1 MKVPALLRQRWL
13 FSLLGVVAL
22 GLLAW
27 FLGPLWEP
35 LASVVLRLAVIA
47 MLAGIW
53 LAWWGWRWWQIRRH
67 SRELAAGMVAQ
78 DDTQRAV
85 AEEEAILAERF
96 QEAVSVLQRSP
107 LKGRRLYQLPWY
119 VLIGPPGVGK
129 TTLLVNSNL
138 RFPLAD
144 RFGREALR
152 GVGGTRNCDWWFAED
167 AVLLDTAGR
176 YTTQESRQAVDHAAW
191 LAFLDLL
198 KRHRPR
204 RPLNGVIV
212 VVNLAELLTQ
222 DETERHAHAKAIRQR
237 IQELYQRL
245 GVRLPVYCVLNK
257 SDLLAGFD
265 EYFDDLT
272 PEERDQVWGMTL
284 PLDEGKDDEAGIR
297 GFEDEFK
304 QLETRLHGRIN
315 GKLAREASLDR
326 RERIYLFPH
335 QFGAVRSVLR
345 GFLEEIFRP
354 SRFEEPVLLR
364 GVYFTSATQ
373 EGSPIDRIMSSLAQT
388 FQLPREQLPRFSGK
402 GRAFFINDLLRRVI
416 FPEAGLAGSDRRQE
430 KRLHRLRLAALGLVG
445 VTALG
450 IAGLWGISAY
460 RNRSYSHEV
469 SEEAK
474 RLHQEMTTLGG
485 EAELAAWLPVLDRA
499 RRLVDMTK
507 ATSWQRDFGLSQE
520 NKLAEGAKHVY
531 QRLLRHTLLPRVMVA
546 MEQGIHDAMG
556 DPRLLYGAL
565 RAYLMLDTPEHYDA
579 DTVRGWLSE
588 YWRETV
594 FSYLTA
600 ERRRMLSMH
609 LDALLA
615 QRPAPLPRALDAA
628 LIQDAR
634 VALANRPVAEQ
645 VYDSLRSAFPEG
657 KIADF
662 IPSRVLGPDGMLV
675 FQRLSGEPLSQGL
688 SGLYTRAGYHD
699 YVAAASAR
707 VLKILQ
713 DESWVMGERF
723 AVSPERL
730 QSLRQEV
737 LSLYAKDYVHRWQAL
752 LADVTLQSPRNL
764 DHAKEMLKILSGEN
778 SPLRRWLTAVARETR
793 LQPDPNPDGDLPATP
808 LPRPIAGITERFEA
822 LHRQVTPVAEG
833 SAPPIDALLGQLNE
847 VYVQLDAFDEALKSG
862 NAELIAQQQRRID
875 GTMKNLE
882 LALGRQPVT
891 TAQPLGKVIHGVKLM
906 TAGGRRQYL
915 NAMWKSEV
923 LPFCRRAIAGRYPI
937 VAGGTSDITLADFAR
952 FFGPNGLMAT
962 FFDQYLAQSVDR
974 SRSPWR
980 WNPHEG
986 AVVSRRA
993 LRQFEIAEEI
1003 RNMFFGASAQPLLR
1017 FSLEPISMSMDAVK
1031 GEVDIDGQ
1039 RLVYE
1044 HGPIRPQWFRWPGR
1058 DAGNVVRLHFL
1069 PPVAGRP
1076 SGLQKSGPWAWLRL
1090 LDASEVTRTALPEQ
1104 FLVTFQVGGR
1114 YLKLKMRASSAF
1126 NPFGSRVMRGFQC
1139 LSHL

>member
-13 FSLLGVVAL
+13 FSLLGLIAL
-22 GLLAW
+22 GSLVW

-35 LASVVLRLAVIA
+35 LTSALFRIAVIA
-47 MLAGIW
+47 VLVGIW
-53 LAWWGWRWWQIRRH
+53 SAWWGWRWWQGRRH
-67 SRELAAGMVAQ
+67 SRELAAGMAAL
-78 DDTQRAV
+78 DDTRRAV

-96 QEAVSVLQRSP
+96 QEALGVLQRSR
-107 LKGRRLYQLPWY
+107 LQGQKLYQLPWY
-119 VLIGPPGVGK
+119 VLIGPPGAGK
-129 TTLLVNSNL
+129 TTLLVNSSL

-144 RFGREALR
+144 RFGRGALR
-152 GVGGTRNCDWWFAED
+152 GVGGTRHCDWWFAED

-176 YTTQESRQAVDHAAW
+176 YTTQESRQEVDHGAW

-212 VVNLAELLTQ
+212 VVNLAELLMR
-222 DETERHAHAKAIRQR
+222 DEGERQAHAKAIRQR

-245 GVRLPVYCVLNK
+245 GVRLPVYFVLNK

-272 PEERDQVWGMTL
+272 PEERDQVWGMTF
-284 PLDEGKDDEAGIR
+284 PLDEGQDGEGGIR
-297 GFEDEFK
+297 RFEDEFK
-304 QLETRLHGRIN
+304 GLETRLHGQIHA
-315 GKLAREASLDR
+315 KLAREASLDR
-326 RERIYLFPH
+326 RERIYAFPY
-335 QFGAVRSVLR
+335 QFGTVRSVLR
-345 GFLEEIFRP
+345 GFLEAVFHP
-354 SRFEEPVLLR
+354 SRFDDPVLLR

-373 EGSPIDRIMSSLAQT
+373 EGSPIDRIMSSLART
-388 FQLPREQLPRFSGK
+388 FHLPREELPRFSGK

-430 KRLHRLRLAALGLVG
+430 KRLRRLRLVTLGVVG
-445 VTALG
+445 ATALG
-450 IAGLWGISAY
+450 IVGLWGISAY
-460 RNRSYSHEV
+460 QNRSYSHAV

-474 RLHQEMTTLGG
+474 RLRQAVTTLGG
-485 EAELAAWLPVLDRA
+485 EAGPAVWLPVLDRA
-499 RRLVDMTK
+499 RRLVAVADD
-507 ATSWQRDFGLSQE
+507 ASWKRDFGLSQE
-520 NKLAEGAKHVY
+520 NKLAEAAERVY
-531 QRLLRHTLLPRVMVA
+531 RRLLRHTLLPQVMVA
-546 MEQGIHDAMG
+546 MEQGIRDAMG

-588 YWRETV
+588 YWRETL
-594 FSYLTA
+594 FSSLTA
-600 ERRRMLSMH
+600 ERRRMLSAH

-657 KIADF
+657 RIADF
-662 IPSRVLGPDGMLV
+662 IPSRVLGPDGLLV
-675 FQRLSGEPLSQGL
+675 FQRLSGKPLSQGL

-713 DESWVMGERF
+713 EESWVMGERF

-737 LSLYAKDYVHRWQAL
+737 LSLYAKDYVRRWQAL
-752 LADVTLQSPRNL
+752 LADVTLQAPRNL
-764 DHAKEMLKILSGEN
+764 EHAKEMLKILSGED
-778 SPLRRWLTAVARETR
+778 SPFKRWLTAVAGETR
-793 LQPDPNPDGDLPATP
+793 LQPDPKPDGDLPAPP
-808 LPRPIAGITERFEA
+808 LPRPIAEITERFEA
-822 LHRQVTPVAEG
+822 IHRQVTPVAEG
-833 SAPPIDALLGQLNE
+833 GAPPIDALLGQLNE

-875 GTMKNLE
+875 GTMKH
-882 LALGRQPVT
+882 LALVLGRQPAP
-891 TAQPLGKVIHGVKLM
+891 TAQPLGELMDRVKLM
-906 TAGGRRQYL
+906 SAGGRRRYL
-915 NAMWKSEV
+915 NAMWKSDV

-937 VAGGTSDITLADFAR
+937 VAGSSTDITLADFAR

-962 FFDQYLAQSVDR
+962 FFNQYLAQSVDR

-1031 GEVDIDGQ
+1031 GEMDIDGQ

-1044 HGPIRPQWFRWPGR
+1044 HGPIQPRWFRWPGR

-1076 SGLQKSGPWAWLRL
+1076 SGTQKSGPWAWLRL

-1104 FLVTFQVGGR
+1104 FLVTFRVGGR

-1126 NPFGSRVMRGFQC
+1126 NPFGPSVMHGFQC